1 MGESLKARAVRGFQ
15 WTTMSAL
22 ATSLLQIGYTS
33 IMSRLLNPQD
43 FGLIAIAQIIFSFVA
58 YFARMGMGQALIQKD
73 TLDEVEIRAVFTSSM
88 ILGIFTTLV
97 IWLLAPYVTLVFN
110 KVDPSVVGVTRGMSI
125 SFLVAG
131 LSITSGSL
139 LARQLRFKLLAAQEM
154 STYLVAYL
162 GIGVTMGLLGYGVWS
177 LVAAQV
183 SQSVFAAI
191 FNYAFTRHSLAP
203 VFAWRYHRPFFS
215 YGSKISLTSFVEFI
229 GGVLSPFL
237 IGRFFGDY
245 LLGIYRQAHMILD
258 LPIYKITYSIQSVT
272 FPVFSLIQSE
282 KERLTK
288 AYVSAMVLMSAVLLP
303 ICFSVA
309 VAAEEVILVMF
320 GEKFREA
327 IPILRILSIGMGF
340 KYLTTF
346 PGLVCDA
353 TARLSGKM
361 VVQSS
366 YVVLLAIAAYIFR
379 DYGLM
384 GFAYIVTFGETVRN
398 FAYLVVTGRILNLN
412 FKSHLSIY
420 LPSLMVG
427 LVNALAVY
435 LITIPLHFYTIP
447 KLPSLILQM
456 ATGIIVLSATLFIWP
471 SHHMKGIIVNQVFSI
486 PVIRNKFGFLL
497 TRTRWYAGYK
507 INQA

>member
-1 MGESLKARAVRGFQ
+1 MSESLKTRAVRGFQ
-15 WTTMSAL
+15 WTAISAL
-22 ATSLLQIGYTS
+22 STSLLQIGYTS

-58 YFARMGMGQALIQKD
+58 YFARMGMGQALIQKESLSD
-73 TLDEVEIRAVFTSSM
+73 VEIRAVFTSSL
-88 ILGIFTTLV
+88 ILGLFATGG

-110 KVDPSVVGVTRGMSI
+110 KVDPSIVGVTRGMSI

-131 LSITSGSL
+131 LSITSVSL
-139 LARQLRFKLLAAQEM
+139 LTRHLRFKLLATQEIL
-154 STYLVAYL
+154 SYIVAYL
-162 GIGVTMGLLGYGVWS
+162 GIGVTMGLRGYGVWS

-183 SQSVFAAI
+183 SQSIFSAI
-191 FNYAFTRHSLAP
+191 LCYAFTRHSIAP
-203 VFAWRYHRPFFS
+203 VFAWRFHSPFFS

-258 LPIYKITYSIQSVT
+258 LPMYKITYSINSVT
-272 FPVFSLIQSE
+272 FPIFSQIQSE

-361 VVQSS
+361 AVQSS

-379 DYGLM
+379 NYGLM
-384 GFAYIVTFGETVRN
+384 GFAYIVTIGEILRN
-398 FAYLVVTGRILNLN
+398 FAYLIVTDRILKIG
-412 FKSHLSIY
+412 FKSHFAIY
-420 LPSLMVG
+420 LPSLMGG
-427 LVNALAVY
+427 LLNALAVG
-435 LITIPLHFYTIP
+435 LVTILMHYWNI
-447 KLPSLILQM
+447 PSLAALLAQM
-456 ATGIIVLSATLFIWP
+456 MTGFSVLVVVVLFWPSNHMKEVIVDQIFSLPFFNSKFGIVLTNIA
-471 SHHMKGIIVNQVFSI
+471 
-486 PVIRNKFGFLL
+486 
-497 TRTRWYAGYK
+497 WYK
-507 INQA
+507 NFTSSKN